1 MYERRTR
8 SQFYIKYGRL
18 MLPCVLIM
26 SRGRRVTW
34 AIFRFNNLTRVIVN
48 GRYGSTEENIGAF
61 RARIGRKPSTTT
73 VATAVPFLVMG
84 HACRVTRRPWRNDGP
99 KRPRRNDTHLVRTEE
114 TISVNANSI
123 IGRICRLFAARE
135 ALPRFAFRINEDQK
149 AETLKNAG
157 FNLWIGKL
165 SRERERVR
173 ATSFYDTDAF
183 LRRSI

>member
-149 AETLKNAG
+149 AETLKN
-157 FNLWIGKL
+157 WI
-165 SRERERVR
+165 
-173 ATSFYDTDAF
+173 
-183 LRRSI
+183 